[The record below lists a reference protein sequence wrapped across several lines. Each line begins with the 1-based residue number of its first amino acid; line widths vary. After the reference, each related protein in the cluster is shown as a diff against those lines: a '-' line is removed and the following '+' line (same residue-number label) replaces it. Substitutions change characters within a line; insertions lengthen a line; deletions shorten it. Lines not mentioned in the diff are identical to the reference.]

1 MWLKPSH
8 ERPFPWGT
16 FDVNAVASLLLGIAV
31 LTRLPQAWVQS
42 LAAVGFCGALS
53 TWSTPAYESADL
65 ATMGRQVL
73 AAGYVAAIVGAGL
86 GLAYAGSLIG
96 RTDGRTDGRT
106 GGVVTGPGRCDCG
119 LARLCPGWEGG
130 APARKDEGPWL

>member
-1 MWLKPSH
+1 MGAPVRYWIGMWLKPSH

-42 LAAVGFCGALS
+42 LAAVGFCGAMS

-96 RTDGRTDGRT
+96 RTDGRA
-106 GGVVTGPGRCDCG
+106 V
-119 LARLCPGWEGG
+119 W
-130 APARKDEGPWL
+130 